1 MLVLGQA
8 EEGTAVMVEEEEE
21 DGVHLLG
28 EVAAHITTVVLYC
41 LCDISQVVEVVVVAG
56 VHLLLLLT
64 S

>member
-1 MLVLGQA
+1 M
-8 EEGTAVMVEEEEE
+8 MVEEEEE